1 MKQFENPGK
10 EAPVMVIEITNYYA
24 LPCMADA
31 VLAQRRLASEIRTR
45 LGLPAGR
52 IFRKL
57 EGAGPDVRWEC
68 AFDSRADYERD
79 LAARGASEDFARARQ
94 DMHKLL
100 QRFERDL
107 QEHVP

>member
-1 MKQFENPGK
+1 
-10 EAPVMVIEITNYYA
+10 MVIEITNYYA
-24 LPCMADA
+24 LPGGAEA
-31 VLAQRRLASEIRTR
+31 VLAQRRRASEIRAR
-45 LGLPAGR
+45 LGLPPGR

-94 DMHKLL
+94 EMHTLL
-100 QRFERDL
+100 ERFERHL
-107 QEHVP
+107 QEEAK

>member
-1 MKQFENPGK
+1 ML
-10 EAPVMVIEITNYYA
+10 IEITNYYA
-24 LPCMADA
+24 LPGQADA

-52 IFRKL
+52 IFKKL

-68 AFDSRADYERD
+68 TFDSRADYERD
-79 LAARGASEDFARARQ
+79 LTARGASREFTHARQ

-100 QRFERDL
+100 ERFERHL
-107 QEHVP
+107 QQEAQ

>member
-1 MKQFENPGK
+1 
-10 EAPVMVIEITNYYA
+10 MVIEITNYYA
-24 LPCMADA
+24 LPGRADA

-52 IFRKL
+52 IFKKL

-79 LAARGASEDFARARQ
+79 LAARGASEEFTRARQ

-100 QRFERDL
+100 ERFERNL
-107 QEHVP
+107 QQEARYPSPD

>member
-1 MKQFENPGK
+1 
-10 EAPVMVIEITNYYA
+10 MVIEITNYYA
-24 LPCMADA
+24 LPGWADA
-31 VLAQRRLASEIRTR
+31 VLAQRRRASEIRAQ
-45 LGLPAGR
+45 LGLPVGR

-79 LAARGASEDFARARQ
+79 LAARGASEEFTRARQ

-100 QRFERDL
+100 ERFERNL
-107 QEHVP
+107 QQEAQ

>member
-1 MKQFENPGK
+1 
-10 EAPVMVIEITNYYA
+10 MVIEITNYYA
-24 LPCMADA
+24 LPGHADA
-31 VLAQRRLASEIRTR
+31 VLAQRRRASEIRAR

-79 LAARGASEDFARARQ
+79 LAARGASEEFTRARQ
-94 DMHKLL
+94 DMHTLL
-100 QRFERDL
+100 ERFERNL
-107 QEHVP
+107 QQEAQ